1 MTLPSPQSLRTPTRY
16 FLNAVY
22 LAHRHDGWR
31 AATTTAARLAADEVA
46 RFVRLQQLNR
56 RNRGHAAVP
65 GSKAPLLDVPEILRQ
80 FDAAGIPVA
89 TFTLDHD
96 AFDRHREQFRY
107 PRFYAGGPVSE
118 GGFREAKALEYFISL
133 ALLPVSSSDVVVD
146 VASEHSVFPELV
158 GSETGARVL
167 RQDLIYPPGLHRDR
181 IGGSADA
188 MPLPDQSVDKLFLHN
203 SFEHF
208 EGETDSNFIQE
219 ARRLLRPNG
228 AVCIV
233 PLYLST
239 RPQIITDPANDRE
252 GIAWDGDAEI
262 VSQRGH
268 RNRFG
273 RFYSVETFRRRVL
286 APATECGF
294 RVSVYHLAGA
304 DPDSSEPV
312 DRAYRGIGFAALL
325 TKP

>member
-1 MTLPSPQSLRTPTRY
+1 MTLPIPQSLRTPTRY
-16 FLNAVY
+16 FLNTVY
-22 LAHRHDGWR
+22 LAHKHDGWR
-31 AATTTAARLAADEVA
+31 SATTSAARLAADEVA
-46 RFVRLQQLNR
+46 RFVRLQRLKR
-56 RNRGHAAVP
+56 RNRGHAVGP
-65 GSKAPLLDVPEILRQ
+65 ESKAPLLDVPEILEQ
-80 FDAAGIPVA
+80 FDLAGIPVA
-89 TFTLDHD
+89 TFTLDRD
-96 AFDRHREQFRY
+96 AFDRHREHFRY

-133 ALLPVSSSDVVVD
+133 ALLPISSSDVVVD

-167 RQDLIYPPGLHRDR
+167 RQDLIYPAGVHGDR

-208 EGETDSNFIQE
+208 EGETDSNFIRE
-219 ARRLLRPNG
+219 AWRLLRPNG
-228 AVCIV
+228 TVCII

-239 RPQIITDPANDRE
+239 RPQIITDPANDTE
-252 GIAWDGDAEI
+252 GVVWDDDAQI
-262 VSQRGH
+262 VSKRGH

-273 RFYSVETFRRRVL
+273 RFYSVETFRTRVL

-294 RVSVYHLAGA
+294 GVSVYHLAGA
-304 DPDSSEPV
+304 DPDSTEPV

>member
-1 MTLPSPQSLRTPTRY
+1 MRLPRPQSLRTPTRY

-31 AATTTAARLAADEVA
+31 SAATTAVKLGADEIARFARLRQLDRGKPAA
-46 RFVRLQQLNR
+46 
-56 RNRGHAAVP
+56 AAAP
-65 GSKAPLLDVPEILRQ
+65 EPKAPLLDVPDILGQ
-80 FDAAGIPVA
+80 FAAAGIPVA
-89 TFTLDHD
+89 TFTLDRD
-96 AFDRHREQFRY
+96 AFDRHRQRFRY

-146 VASEHSVFPELV
+146 VASENSVFPELV
-158 GSETGARVL
+158 ASEAGARVL
-167 RQDLIYPPGLHRDR
+167 RQDLIYPLGLHGDR
-181 IGGSADA
+181 MGGSADA
-188 MPLPDQSVDKLFLHN
+188 MPLPDGSVDKLFLHN

-208 EGETDSNFIQE
+208 EGETDSNFIRE
-219 ARRLLRPNG
+219 AWRLLRRGG

-239 RPQIITDPANDRE
+239 RPQIITDPGNSTD
-252 GIAWDGDAEI
+252 GVVWDDDTEI

-273 RFYSVETFRRRVL
+273 RFYSVETLRRRVL
-286 APATECGF
+286 APADDCGF
-294 RVSVYHLAGA
+294 RGSVYHLAGA

-312 DRAYRGIGFAALL
+312 ARAYRGIGFAAVF